1 MVARSSKVFL
11 IGFIILGLVSL
22 WAPLNTHGQ
31 LPQGREN
38 QVPELLTQLEAQL
51 LQIQDLLSDAESSV
65 INQLQ
70 AAIDPNA
77 DGAAA
82 DGPLKQSFQIALL
95 AAGVAGELNDFCGQP
110 TVDVLQQKQAK
121 IDLDVIL
128 DLFEQVTIQSLLT
141 GERSLEST
149 LLSFNDGRDHFQ
161 AAANRVCQFAPQANA
176 DVFPGTNDTL
186 FELNDPDA
194 NVDGQSFSLL
204 WSGRSFPYEIE
215 LDVLAN
221 DRDENVIDPDL
232 ALDPADAL
240 FIDDAGFGSF
250 DLRGTVD
257 IIDGGLRLRYTSPD
271 PSLTFTGQETFLYRV
286 CDIVGLCD
294 ETQVTIRI
302 NESNQPPNGFD
313 DVYPNPFD
321 PASNPILQDTRF
333 VADEFE
339 SVLLN
344 DDDPEGN
351 GIFVTGVG
359 PFETLI
365 TRTSAIFLEP
375 NSTEVCCESDTAQG
389 GRVVMLSNGGF
400 EYDPPFNYF
409 GPDEFYYELSDEF
422 GGTSMARVELTVLPV
437 NRAPSAIEDFYEV
450 TENDFDRASGGGVT
464 AVRAVLDVIE
474 TDINFCGSFT
484 PCSVLANDT
493 DPEQDQLEASILID
507 PLHGTINLNT
517 DGTFTYTSNDNLFGS
532 DLNPSPIVDT
542 FTYEVCD
549 LGRIYPDPFN
559 QTSFIQDTVKCD
571 DQEVEIRILPLPRSD
586 VEVDILRITP
596 VTEFDI
602 GTNTETLNAATEG
615 TTGNLDATTVI
626 AGTTMD
632 VELKIDWIGSD
643 PDDLRLNLVNDLPTG
658 VEVVGVSP
666 ASISCDQLNQ
676 SISNCLIPLNEN
688 PIFQIQVSPSYVR
701 NGNTEILF
709 GPFEVFMGGDTR
721 FDPVVNTRGTNES
734 ASASVQVGEQAQ
746 VLVESSTPMP
756 DPSFGTG
763 IAGLPLDWAVTIK
776 NFGPSDARG
785 VSLKE
790 GPDVFTSLGYQTQA
804 CEVLGQT
811 SGFDQ
816 PCPAVDIPMQDIG
829 SFGEVVAN
837 YTIDVF
843 SDFVSDGGFGTNC
856 DTSPPR
862 CDLEIVFM
870 AEPTSVDPTPDNLS
884 DPGVA
889 EIHTRVDFVIDIIRI
904 DPTEGNFNDAWPR
917 GDSKPIHVEL
927 TNNGPS
933 DAQDVVLSVKLFQG
947 DPSSLYFD
955 ASPNSFDTLPLF
967 SLPASLT
974 DTITTDDVTIS
985 QDATSASG
993 PSRSASPGDVFNV
1006 FVEVLSSN
1014 PDLNSRT
1021 EGTYERIRLN
1031 GIRVITEAD
1040 VDLQEHGLGWV
1051 DLSGGRNAVDLGLGV
1066 ENDGPS
1072 NLDTLYEV
1080 ELLIGIIHHDED
1092 GDAVEVEVDD
1102 IEVESGY
1109 GNFDCGTGLFDP
1121 GNSGLDLVP
1130 FGTTVLQCT
1139 GLSLNAGGEEQG
1151 VIRYRSRDFEGT
1163 IQYVGGAI
1171 IRSSGTNSNSSS
1183 SIDPKVED
1191 FVWAA
1196 DIDFTIDCT
1205 DSNCSNLGFFSVQ
1218 DNSEQN
1224 PPSITIRSSATLD
1237 DIVPLAAPYLTVV
1250 SMVSQPQSAELIKV
1264 PTTLTER
1271 PNIKKPRQVS
1281 FRRAQRDV
1289 VQDEREPLEH
1299 VLLFDAIPQD
1309 NIGVCTEA
1317 INDIAEGRQD
1327 VVDGSGGLLTHVEA
1341 QASTLDGTLTTLTT
1355 AVGTARNLS
1364 NRLRVAVGR
1373 SGQAASALNDIF
1385 FGLDDVNISIQQA
1398 QTRLNNDILRRLG
1411 EVKIRMNAVSPSTL
1425 LTSLEAIEQ
1434 IEQMMTNMDRIAQDL
1449 LRLLQDL
1456 KNAQDKLSELRA
1468 ALQTQTGQSTIS
1480 LLRESGFSNAPLMVG
1495 WGPSD
1500 AFSGNDD
1507 VRPDANALATW
1518 LEPDNSDGTI
1528 QVRVGVRNNGLGTI
1542 PAGTRV
1548 TLNGLAGADQDG
1560 ASNDPGALSVEL
1572 PEIGAGQIVAVPF
1585 ETNIA
1590 YSGYIGTITAQLNAA
1605 NQTPETQSKEIAR
1618 CDTPYRQVNNPSI
1631 DLSPGP
1637 RASSERTF
1645 QFVEVPGIGDVPHLW
1660 RVYSADDAVDY
1671 MAQATYPDRGQL
1683 INEIQEETDRFR
1695 ILCRQPINYQWVIRK
1710 AEPLAKEDELFD
1722 SVSGVQLNGKAIN
1735 RTFSKGALYRVQAK
1749 TIMVQEV
1756 TISGEQTVTGLFP
1769 LTSTQNEYVI
1779 IPRPNLR
1786 VERITVGP
1794 NGGSVTGWQEAE
1806 LLPSRFS
1813 LDSPINMDLTA
1824 HVVNLDIL
1832 GISDIPA
1839 AKDLLEIST
1848 APIGLNVDGS
1858 SVGTG
1863 QASNIPLVPVAP
1875 GPNGQPTP
1883 TRSDVALAT
1892 VGWSGTEGERTISA
1906 QADAANTIDE
1916 LVESDNETELS
1927 CVSYWG
1933 LERGNSVGSRFIEYG
1948 PSGVVVRESNRN
1960 TILSIKRQ
1968 PAEGYELSVAAVLRF
1983 TPKTGSVQLNQACP
1997 VALRNIWDF
2006 GDGSPV
2012 VNLTAQKLP
2021 GFGTLD
2027 NTLGEFGTTLGL
2039 SVRHRYEE
2047 GSFAPTMTS
2056 FLGDGSSKVVFET
2069 RGRTLEVTN
2078 KPIILEVKPQSKG
2091 VFLTNVAGLPSYD
2104 NAIELEI
2111 EWNGNTPQSV
2121 EYTANWLSGSEKIQ
2135 LVPDPSK
2142 PKIAYDMTDLF
2153 LTKEKVRNLL
2163 SFEAVGIDPD
2173 NGQQVVDVDSSR
2185 MKPTTYE
2192 LIGGRPLESLLS
2204 SATVVTDSS
2213 ARETQEPTRFGASER
2228 LAPTPTIPD
2237 RDNPFIRSSSHTN
2250 QGVMQQLATGNTPKQ
2265 WQAPMAGSTQGATLS
2280 ATVTVADIEPWY
2292 DFVSQVPKA
2301 VVSPNVGPR
2310 RELSEEEYQQADA
2323 MMGKLAESEEFQ
2335 QFVENAALIESTG
2348 SELVHQIQEKVL
2360 AAFEDADES
2369 VYRDWG
2375 QIQNRLDGALKDTNF
2390 VIPQENGP
2398 SVSIPGE
2405 AVNAALQGNAQR
2417 QFGNQAD
2424 DGLNPSLYRA
2434 VLQAGGPEL
2443 SISFPNAR
2451 DEIEGRVTIG
2461 GENIQCPPTCMVN
2474 FANGAEAVLSAEPIN
2489 GSVFEGWE
2497 DCAPITNEPTMCRVT
2512 VNRHIIVSAIFRN
2525 PELTIIK
2532 RGNGQVVSQ
2541 NLADLDCGSDCEQ
2554 AYFNGTTVLLTAAP
2568 APGFYISDWV
2578 GCEPQAGG
2586 EQCMVRIDGDV
2597 LVEAIFS
2604 PNPELTVNTDGN
2616 GSGFVGSNL
2625 MDGNSMALACGDTCM
2640 ASGEINSAWALTP
2653 NPEPGSVFTG
2663 WQGCDSEDGEICN
2676 IILDAAKSVTAT
2688 FVVGHTL
2695 SISPT
2700 GEGEGTITSQ
2710 PSGIECGHGG
2720 GFGTDCENG
2729 YADQTSIELH
2739 VTTPGNSNF
2748 AGWGGQCDVEVDDI
2762 CTISVN
2768 QDVTLMP
2775 QFDPAPRSF
2784 VIGGSGSGGGT
2795 VTATIDGV
2803 ENVCVYSN
2811 DMTDDCSFEV
2821 PDSTEVAL
2829 MAMQDDNSVFSG
2841 WAGNNCPYAQSELPT
2856 LAITEAIHCTAVL
2869 TDFDDT
2875 LNTLIIRT
2883 DGPGNVIHVDA
2894 QGDAISASID
2904 CGSICTGL
2912 IQPGEMVRLR
2922 AMPEAGDTEFVG
2934 WNGDAGCTG
2943 TDDTITVT
2951 VSADLTCTAEFA
2963 GYFMLDIELTS
2974 ARLDFLSS
2982 DSLPIVTYEAGGM
2995 SGECTL
3001 DTPCSERFLAGTDVT
3016 IKVSPDAFF
3025 TFNSG
3030 WINCGEITTSKIDED
3045 QGVASTCL
3053 INVDQDQTVH
3063 AVFDRKLVTLEV
3075 EISETP
3081 EVLDAADP
3089 AAEFQERGTKGGTGV
3104 ITSDLG
3110 INCGKKS
3117 EQEVGSTD
3125 SCTLTLPSGTTI
3137 TLLAEAAEGSVVV
3150 RDNSSGNPSISFF
3163 TKDPMNRSGP
3173 FLSDPDPNVQCESA
3187 VWTMRV
3193 GTCELIMEK
3202 DLKLRFGFSLP
3213 RGNKSGGSSGNPVG
3227 EAILELT
3234 LAELEQVRKNR
3245 QKNNAT
3251 EEREKAQQVLDD
3263 LPQDATQIERD
3274 AAQAALDAAIENEAK
3289 AQQELTDAEIN
3300 VRERQIGFQDI
3311 DIERRQNNVSN
3322 AEQAA
3327 TKAATAKSEAL
3338 DRLNRL
3344 QLQRDPEATDEEIA
3358 EAVKALEKAEEDF
3371 EKNQKALQQ
3380 EQQGL
3385 ADQVERKAKNEDG
3398 LAAAQETILNNA
3410 ENQVEQAVQNAQA
3423 AIDMAEMEAIA
3434 AQEAQRA
3441 AADEIER
3448 LMDDREAVGR
3458 AVDAQTVILENLTDQ
3473 INETRA
3479 NIAQLN
3485 AQINDG
3491 NTSEADR
3498 VVLRNQV
3505 ADLEAQV
3512 DDLTN
3517 QYREANNEFRN
3528 LANRVNEIAQ
3538 EIDIQT
3544 AEQEAQRNIEE
3555 AANTDRQEAEA
3566 EQQTNQRRMAELQEQ
3581 IAEVTQ
3587 REAEARRQ
3595 AAIAA
3600 EQQAILNGDDDAAAE
3615 ARQRRMN
3622 AEVALQ
3628 GAIEDKQDALEAQ
3641 RRIAN
3646 DQGDVDSLTIIDSKI
3661 QKTETESTTVNNQI
3675 NRDNE
3680 SLELE
3685 RQRKA
3690 VGTVED
3696 TISEKLRTGQP
3707 LTPEEQAELQRSRTQ
3722 QQEQVDQVGMA
3733 DEELERNRTRLNDQA
3748 DEVDDLET
3756 ADMERKRDPPISIG
3770 VSYSAVYDATAKTWL
3785 IDAGASLGGKGE
3797 VDPPDRIKNPKG
3809 ADISGGDDQE
3819 KKVGVSVTG
3828 SVGFSWNTADSSG
3841 DLSAGLSISFSFPI
3855 SKKPAISV
3863 SGSISFST
3871 AWLLAGNFKNDG
3883 TSIGLG
3889 LSLSFSVEIPICPA
3903 SCLGFPIPISAEISG
3918 SFSYGFSISYDACC
3932 PFGFGGENA
3941 QKSRSGSLSV
3951 DAELYAV
3958 IDLGL
3963 IRGGPYGG
3971 GGVTFSH
3978 GSGSRFKFKCARG
3991 KVGVRVEINLFVF
4004 SGTYEL
4010 EITWK
4015 FGTCSPESNIR
4026 LEEPGQFN
4034 VNTDRPYA
4042 GPGYAKFINALQEAN
4057 QFGVTDTRLIENAF
4071 PGSDP
4076 QLVTNG
4082 ETFLLIWVQDDV
4094 DQPMLEAQE
4103 LWYAISG
4110 PDLVFSEPQRLTN
4123 DAVPDAVPQA
4133 SFDNEGNVVLLW
4145 SRNREPELIKSLD
4158 IHDIARAF
4166 EASSERQF
4174 TLDASESLGQS
4185 VNAVVQQTEGPTF
4198 MDALAAQELA
4208 FAVFDI
4214 NSRSWSEPQ
4223 FVTSN
4228 DMLDENPMLVL
4239 DDNGEV
4245 RAVWAENASN
4255 LPYPLNDGL
4264 PALTTLYTASW
4275 DSQAQTFGQ
4284 PQLLRDFDNASER
4297 SIAAHNGQ
4305 LLYAWIEDDKA
4316 YAAFFNEGQL
4326 RDIKL
4331 LAEGFNN
4338 APAAAFTPEGVPLVV
4353 WLNKAQ
4359 VENETQQG
4367 GLEAELMEA
4376 KFING
4381 EWTMQPQLLQGTSI
4395 NSFELVQD
4403 AQGNLALIW
4412 GQLSQ
4417 TRERGVDLFSLSYD
4431 HNGNGWT
4438 DKKQLTDHAL
4448 IETALSPVL
4457 VGREVIMAYM
4467 AQELSFIDQTLLYSG
4482 PDSEDPS
4489 IIYKDEPYVVPNV
4502 PVFGASHM
4510 HVLRAGLLADLVIPA
4525 SSVRLDP
4532 EVPTIGQGVT
4542 IQLEVH
4548 NTGRMSV
4555 DEVDSFTVELREGL
4569 NGTVIDSQ
4577 QVSALMVDES
4587 ATVNFNWTLPGAPD
4601 EYILYA
4607 VVDPENQ
4614 VSESPLD
4621 NNATA
4626 IPVLTHDWT
4635 VESIQFEYEQAPM
4648 SAESLGN
4655 MIDKANGSMS
4665 QDEVVEMALE
4675 EEQRQVR
4682 IFARVTNEG
4691 INLAPAGLVRFEF
4704 SDLVQTSSGIEIPE
4718 IRSLL
4723 NEQPLPALEPGET
4736 VVIETIWSTE
4746 NVVSDDFRLFATAIP
4761 DPATETF
4768 EVNQANNGLKVA
4780 LRRASELRVR
4790 AEQLNEGELTVT
4802 LFNTGDLDAV
4812 TPVVQIFTLDAQG
4825 EIGELLLELAS
4836 PEIEVFGLIDAFE
4849 GTATV
4854 TLPFPANGINEIFL
4868 VVDPEN
4874 LIRELDESNNT
4885 DRVMLLDS

>member
-11 IGFIILGLVSL
+11 IGFIILEMVTL

-51 LQIQDLLSDAESSV
+51 LQIQDLLNNAENSV

-95 AAGVAGELNDFCGQP
+95 AAGVAGELNDFCGKS
-110 TVDVLQQKQAK
+110 TVDVLQQKRVKA
-121 IDLDVIL
+121 DLDTVL
-128 DLFEQVTIQSLLT
+128 NLFEQMTAQSLLT
-141 GERSLEST
+141 SERSLEPT
-149 LLSFNDGRDHFQ
+149 LLSFNTGRDHFQ

-176 DVFPGTNDTL
+176 DVFPGTDDTL
-186 FELNDPDA
+186 FDLNDPDA

-215 LDVLAN
+215 LDVLTN
-221 DRDENVIDPDL
+221 DRDENLIDPDL

-250 DLRGTVD
+250 NLRGTVD
-257 IIDGGLRLRYTSPD
+257 IIDGGTRLRYTSPD
-271 PSLTFTGQETFLYRV
+271 PSLTFTGQETFFYRV
-286 CDIVGLCD
+286 CDSVGLCD

-302 NESNQPPNGFD
+302 NESNQPPNGLD
-313 DVYPNPFD
+313 DVYPDPFNP
-321 PASNPILQDTRF
+321 AANPILQDMHF
-333 VADEFE
+333 EADEFE

-351 GIFVTGVG
+351 GLFVTGVG
-359 PFETLI
+359 PFDSLI
-365 TRTSAIFLEP
+365 TRTSATFLEP
-375 NSTEVCCESDTAQG
+375 NSNEVCCESDTAQG

-437 NRAPSAIEDFYEV
+437 NRAPSAVEDFYEV
-450 TENDFDRASGGGVT
+450 TENDFDRSPGGGTT
-464 AVRAVLDVIE
+464 AVRAVLDVVE

-484 PCSVLANDT
+484 PCGVLANDT

-507 PLHGTINLNT
+507 PVHGILTLNT

-532 DLNPSPIVDT
+532 DLNPSPIFDS

-586 VEVDILRITP
+586 VEVEILRITP

-602 GTNTETLNAATEG
+602 GTNTETLNASAEG
-615 TTGNLDATTVI
+615 TTGNLSAATVI

-632 VELKIDWIGSD
+632 VELNISWTGSD
-643 PDDLRLNLVNDLPTG
+643 PDDLRLNLVNDLPSG
-658 VEVVGVSP
+658 VEVIGISP
-666 ASISCDQLNQ
+666 SSISCDSFNQ
-676 SISNCLIPLNEN
+676 SIFNCLIPLNEN
-688 PIFQIQVSPSYVR
+688 PIFQIQVAPSYVR
-701 NGNTEILF
+701 NGNTDIAL
-709 GPFEVFMGGDTR
+709 GPFEVFMGGSTR
-721 FDPVVNTRGTNES
+721 FDPVVNSRGTNES
-734 ASASVQVGEQAQ
+734 ASANIQVGEQAQ
-746 VLVESSTPMP
+746 VLVESSSPMP

-763 IAGLPLDWAVTIK
+763 IAGLPLDWVVTIK

-790 GPDVFTSLGYQTQA
+790 GPDAFTSLGYQTQA
-804 CEVLGQT
+804 CEVSGQT

-829 SFGEVVAN
+829 SFGEVVAD

-856 DTSPPR
+856 NTSPPS

-870 AEPTSVDPTPDNLS
+870 AEPTSFDPTPDNLS
-884 DPGVA
+884 DPGIA
-889 EIHTRVDFVIDIIRI
+889 EIHTRVDFVVDIIRI
-904 DPTEGNFNDAWPR
+904 DPTEGGHNDAWPR
-917 GDSKPIHVEL
+917 GDNKPIHVEL

-933 DAQDVVLSVKLFQG
+933 DAQDVVLDVKVFQG
-947 DPSSLYFD
+947 DPSSLYFEV
-955 ASPNSFDTLPLF
+955 SPNSFTTLPLF
-967 SLPASLT
+967 SLPAGAS
-974 DTITTDDVTIS
+974 DTVTTDGITIS
-985 QDATSASG
+985 QDAVSADGPTSRASL
-993 PSRSASPGDVFNV
+993 GDTFDVSV
-1006 FVEVLSSN
+1006 TVLSNN
-1014 PDLNSRT
+1014 PDLNSIT
-1021 EGTYERIRLN
+1021 EGTYQRIRLDS
-1031 GIRVITEAD
+1031 IRVITEAD
-1040 VDLQEHGLGWV
+1040 VDLQEDGFGWV
-1051 DLSGGRNAVDLGLGV
+1051 DLPRTGRNAIDFGLDV

-1072 NLDTLYEV
+1072 NLDTLYEI
-1080 ELLIGIIHHDED
+1080 ELLFGVIHHDED
-1092 GDAVEVEVDD
+1092 GDSVEVEVDD
-1102 IEVESGY
+1102 IEVKSGY
-1109 GNFDCGTGLFDP
+1109 DNFSCSKGLFDP
-1121 GNSGLDLVP
+1121 GGSSLDLIP

-1139 GLSLNAGGEEQG
+1139 GLSLNAGSEENG
-1151 VIRYRSRDFEGT
+1151 TVRYLSRDFEGD
-1163 IQYVGGAI
+1163 IQFVGGVT
-1171 IRSSGTNSNSSS
+1171 IRSSSSNSNVSQ
-1183 SIDPKVED
+1183 SIDPNVENV
-1191 FVWAA
+1191 VWAESF
-1196 DIDFTIDCT
+1196 DFAFTCT
-1205 DSNCSNLGFFSVQ
+1205 DSNCENIGLFSVQ
-1218 DNSEQN
+1218 DDSEQN
-1224 PPSITIRSSATLD
+1224 PPSITIRSRKTLE
-1237 DIVPLAAPYLTVV
+1237 DIVPLAPPYLIVV
-1250 SMVSQPQSAELIKV
+1250 SMVSQPQSAQFIKL
-1264 PTTLTER
+1264 PTTLAER

-1281 FRRAQRDV
+1281 FRRAQRDL

-1309 NIGVCTEA
+1309 NIGICTEA
-1317 INDIAEGRQD
+1317 INDIAKGRQN
-1327 VVDGSGGLLTHVEA
+1327 VADGWGGLLTHVET
-1341 QASTLDGTLTTLTT
+1341 QASTLDGTLTTLTN

-1373 SGQAASALNDIF
+1373 SGQAAGALNDIF

-1398 QTRLNNDILRRLG
+1398 QVRLNSDILRRLG
-1411 EVKIRMNAVSPSTL
+1411 EVKARMNAATP
-1425 LTSLEAIEQ
+1425 LTHLEATEQ
-1434 IEQMMTNMDRIAQDL
+1434 IEQMMMDMDRIAQDL

-1495 WGPSD
+1495 WGPSK
-1500 AFSGNDD
+1500 AFSGSDD
-1507 VRPDANALATW
+1507 VRPDASALAAW

-1528 QVRVGVRNNGLGTI
+1528 EVRVGVRNKGLGTI

-1548 TLNGLAGADQDG
+1548 TLNGLAGTDQDR

-1572 PEIGAGQIVAVPF
+1572 PEVGAGQIVAVPF
-1585 ETNIA
+1585 ETNVA
-1590 YSGYIGTITAQLNAA
+1590 YSGYSGTITAQLDAA
-1605 NQTPETQSKEIAR
+1605 NQTPDTQSKEIAR

-1660 RVYSADDAVDY
+1660 RVYSAEDAVDY

-1722 SVSGVQLNGKAIN
+1722 SVSGVQLDGKAIN

-1769 LTSTQNEYVI
+1769 LTSTQNEFVI

-1806 LLPSRFS
+1806 LLPSRIS
-1813 LDSPINMDLTA
+1813 LDAAINMDLTA

-1848 APIGLNVDGS
+1848 APIDLIVDGG

-1863 QASNIPLVPVAP
+1863 RASNIPLVPVAP

-1883 TRSDVALAT
+1883 TRSDAALAT

-1916 LVESDNETELS
+1916 LVEADNETELS
-1927 CVSYWG
+1927 CVSYWS

-1983 TPKTGSVQLNQACP
+1983 VPKTENVLLNQACP

-2006 GDGSPV
+2006 GDGSPS
-2012 VNLTAQKLP
+2012 VNLTTQKLP
-2021 GFGTLD
+2021 GFGALD

-2111 EWNGNTPQSV
+2111 EWNGNSPQSV
-2121 EYTANWLSGSEKIQ
+2121 EYTANWLSGSEKVQ
-2135 LVPDPSK
+2135 LVADPSK

-2153 LTKEKVRNLL
+2153 LTKAKVRNLL
-2163 SFEAVGIDPD
+2163 SFKAVGIDPD
-2173 NGQQVVDVDSSR
+2173 NNQQVVDVDSSR
-2185 MKPTTYE
+2185 MKPITYE

-2204 SATVVTDSS
+2204 SETIVTDSS
-2213 ARETQEPTRFGASER
+2213 SSKPQEPTRFGESGR
-2228 LAPTPTIPD
+2228 STPTPTLPD
-2237 RDNPFIRSSSHTN
+2237 RDNPFSRSSTEID
-2250 QGVMQQLATGNTPKQ
+2250 QGVMQQLSSGNTPMQ
-2265 WQAPMAGSTQGATLS
+2265 WQAASSAFTGNDTLS
-2280 ATVTVADIEPWY
+2280 SAVSLSDIEPWH
-2292 DFVSQVPKA
+2292 DFVSQSPKTA
-2301 VVSPNVGPR
+2301 TGRNVGPR
-2310 RELSEEEYQQADA
+2310 RELSEEDYKQIDEMMDRLAD
-2323 MMGKLAESEEFQ
+2323 SEELQ
-2335 QFVENAALIESTG
+2335 QFVDNAALIESTG
-2348 SELVHQIQEKVL
+2348 SELVRQIQEKVM
-2360 AAFEDADES
+2360 AAFEGADES
-2369 VYRDWG
+2369 VYHDWG

-2390 VIPQENGP
+2390 VIPQDNGP
-2398 SVSIPGE
+2398 TVSIPGE

-2417 QFGNQAD
+2417 QFGNQAE
-2424 DGLNPSLYRA
+2424 DGLNPSIYRA
-2434 VLQAGGPEL
+2434 VLQQGGPEL
-2443 SISFPNAR
+2443 SITFPSDR
-2451 DEIEGRVTIG
+2451 DEIEGMVFIG
-2461 GENIQCPPTCMVN
+2461 PEDIQCRPTCMVN
-2474 FANGAEAVLSAEPIN
+2474 FANGAEVVLRAEPIN

-2497 DCAPITNEPTMCRVT
+2497 DCTPITDEPTMCRVT
-2512 VNRHIIVSAIFRN
+2512 VNRDIIVSAIFRN

-2568 APGFYISDWV
+2568 APGFYISDWN
-2578 GCEPQAGG
+2578 GCEPQAGN
-2586 EQCMVRIDGDV
+2586 ETCMVQIDGDIQ
-2597 LVEAIFS
+2597 VEAVFS
-2604 PNPELTVNTDGN
+2604 PNPELTVNKD

-2625 MDGNSMALACGDTCM
+2625 MAGNSMALNCGDTCM

-2663 WQGCDSEDGEICN
+2663 WQGCDSVDGEVCN
-2676 IILDAAKSVTAT
+2676 IVLDGAKSVTAT
-2688 FVVGHTL
+2688 FVEGHTL
-2695 SISPT
+2695 RISPT
-2700 GEGEGTITSQ
+2700 GGGEGTITSQ

-2739 VTTPGNSNF
+2739 VTTPENSTF
-2748 AGWGGQCDVEVDDI
+2748 AGWNGQCDSEVDDI
-2762 CTISVN
+2762 CTIAVN
-2768 QDVTLMP
+2768 QDITLTP

-2784 VIGGSGSGGGT
+2784 TIGGLGSGGGI
-2795 VTATIDGV
+2795 VTATANAV
-2803 ENVCVYSN
+2803 NNECVYSG
-2811 DMTDDCSFEV
+2811 DAPVECSFELL
-2821 PDSTEVAL
+2821 DGTEVAL
-2829 MAMQDDNSVFSG
+2829 MAVPDENSVFSG
-2841 WAGNNCPYAQSELPT
+2841 WSGNNCPYAQSELPN
-2856 LAITEAIHCTAVL
+2856 LAITEDIHCTAVF
-2869 TDFDDT
+2869 TDIDDT
-2875 LNTLIIRT
+2875 LNVLVVRT
-2883 DGPGNVIHVDA
+2883 SGPGSVIHVDE
-2894 QGDAISASID
+2894 QGDAISGSID
-2904 CGSICTGL
+2904 CGSTCTDS
-2912 IQPGEMVRLR
+2912 IQPGETVRLH
-2922 AMPEAGDTEFVG
+2922 AMPDAGDTEFIG
-2934 WNGDAGCTG
+2934 WSGDAGCSG
-2943 TDDTITVT
+2943 TNDTIIVT
-2951 VSADLTCTAEFA
+2951 ISADLNCTAEFA
-2963 GYFMLDIELTS
+2963 GYFMLDINVTFS
-2974 ARLDFLSS
+2974 RLDFLPT

-3001 DTPCSERFLAGTDVT
+3001 DAPCSERFLSGTDVT
-3016 IKVSPDAFF
+3016 IKATPDEFF

-3030 WINCGEITTSKIDED
+3030 WTNCGEITTSQSDID
-3045 QGVASTCL
+3045 QGVTSTCSVY
-3053 INVDQDQTVH
+3053 VDQNQTVRAH
-3063 AVFDRKLVTLEV
+3063 FDRIQLDLEV
-3075 EISETP
+3075 EINETA
-3081 EVLDAADP
+3081 EVLEAADP
-3089 AAEFQERGTKGGTGV
+3089 AAEFQERGTKGGTGL

-3117 EQEVGSTD
+3117 EQEAGSTD
-3125 SCTLTLPSGTTI
+3125 SCTLTLPLGTPI
-3137 TLLAEAAEGSVVV
+3137 LLLAEAADGSVVAL
-3150 RDNSSGNPSISFF
+3150 NNTTGGPSVSFF
-3163 TKDPMNRSGP
+3163 IKEPMSTEFSSEPNSGFQCSFAAWTNRVGSCGLILTQDLKVRFGFTLPSGNRSG
-3173 FLSDPDPNVQCESA
+3173 S
-3187 VWTMRV
+3187 
-3193 GTCELIMEK
+3193 
-3202 DLKLRFGFSLP
+3202 
-3213 RGNKSGGSSGNPVG
+3213 GSSTDLGKAIDDLI
-3227 EAILELT
+3227 EAEF
-3234 LAELEQVRKNR
+3234 EQFKKNR
-3245 QKNNAT
+3245 QLATAEEELRKANERLQNNPNDAGAVAEVEAA
-3251 EEREKAQQVLDD
+3251 EEKVNKA
-3263 LPQDATQIERD
+3263 R
-3274 AAQAALDAAIENEAK
+3274 
-3289 AQQELTDAEIN
+3289 QELADAEIK
-3300 VRERQIGFQDI
+3300 VRENQIIFQDVEI
-3311 DIERRQNNVSN
+3311 DRRQKNVSS

-3327 TKAATAKSEAL
+3327 TEAATAKSEAL
-3338 DRLNRL
+3338 DDLNRL

-3371 EKNQKALQQ
+3371 EKKQRALQQ

-3398 LAAAQETILNNA
+3398 LAAAQETGLNNA
-3410 ENQVEQAVQNAQA
+3410 NQKAQGEADQAQEN
-3423 AIDMAEMEAIA
+3423 IDMAAQNAMD

-3441 AADEIER
+3441 AAVEIER
-3448 LMDDREAVGR
+3448 LEEDREAVGR
-3458 AVDAQTVILENLTDQ
+3458 DVDAQIAILEDLTDQ

-3485 AQINDG
+3485 AQINDE
-3491 NTSEADR
+3491 NTPEADR
-3498 VVLRNQV
+3498 IALRNQV

-3517 QYREANNEFRN
+3517 QYREANDEFRN

-3544 AEQEAQRNIEE
+3544 AEQEAQRNREE

-3566 EQQTNQRRMAELQEQ
+3566 EQQTSQRRLAELQEQ

-3600 EQQAILNGDDDAAAE
+3600 EQQAILNGDDDAADE
-3615 ARQRRMN
+3615 ARARRMN

-3641 RRIAN
+3641 RRIAEQ
-3646 DQGDVDSLTIIDSKI
+3646 QGDADALNLIQSKI
-3661 QKTETESTTVNNQI
+3661 AKTETESTTVDNQI
-3675 NRDNE
+3675 NRDND

-3685 RQRKA
+3685 RRRKA
-3690 VGTVED
+3690 VNTVED
-3696 TISEKLRTGQP
+3696 TISEKLRTGQT

-3722 QQEQVDQVGMA
+3722 QQDQAGQVDAA
-3733 DEELERNRTRLNDQA
+3733 DEELERTRRNLAEQA
-3748 DEVDDLET
+3748 ADVDELET

-3770 VSYSAVYDATAKTWL
+3770 ASYSAVYDATAKTWL

-3797 VDPPDRIKNPKG
+3797 VDPPDRIKNPRG

-3828 SVGFSWNTADSSG
+3828 SIGFSWNTADSSG

-3855 SKKPAISV
+3855 SKEPAISV

-3978 GSGSRFKFKCARG
+3978 GSGSKFKFKCARG

-4042 GPGYAKFINALQEAN
+4042 GPGYAKFINALQDAN

-4133 SFDNEGNVVLLW
+4133 TFDSEGNVVLLW

-4158 IHDIARAF
+4158 INDIARAF

-4174 TLDASESLGQS
+4174 TLDASEPLGQS
-4185 VNAVVQQTEGPTF
+4185 VNAVLQQTEGPTF

-4228 DMLDENPMLVL
+4228 DMLDENPMLIL

-4245 RAVWAENASN
+4245 IAVWAENASN

-4275 DSQAQTFGQ
+4275 DPQTQTFGES
-4284 PQLLRDFDNASER
+4284 QLLRDFDDASER

-4316 YAAFFNEGQL
+4316 YAAFFHEGQL
-4326 RDIKL
+4326 GDIKL

-4367 GLEAELMEA
+4367 GLSAELMEA

-4417 TRERGVDLFSLSYD
+4417 TRERGVDLFSLSFD

-4438 DKKQLTDHAL
+4438 DKKQLTDGAL

-4467 AQELSFIDQTLLYSG
+4467 AQELSFEDQTLLYSG
-4482 PDSEDPS
+4482 PDSENPS

-4510 HVLRAGLLADLVIPA
+4510 HVLRAGLLADLVIP
-4525 SSVRLDP
+4525 SSSLRLDP
-4532 EVPTIGQGVT
+4532 EVPTIGQNVS
-4542 IQLEVH
+4542 IQLDIH
-4548 NTGRMSV
+4548 NIGRMSV
-4555 DEVDSFTVELREGL
+4555 DEVDTFTVELREGL

-4577 QVSALMVDES
+4577 QVPALMVDES
-4587 ATVNFNWTLPGAPD
+4587 VSISFEWTLPGAPD

-4607 VVDPENQ
+4607 IVDPNNQ

-4626 IPVLTHDWT
+4626 IPVLTHDWI
-4635 VESIQFEYEQAPM
+4635 VETIQFEYEQAPM

-4675 EEQRQVR
+4675 EEQRQVS

-4691 INLAPAGLVRFEF
+4691 INPAPAGLVRFEF

-4718 IRSLL
+4718 IRSLI

-4736 VVIETIWSTE
+4736 VVIETVWVTE
-4746 NVVSDDFRLFATAIP
+4746 DLVSDDFRLFATAIP
-4761 DPATETF
+4761 DPATDTF

-4812 TPVVQIFTLDAQG
+4812 TPLVQIYTLDAQG
-4825 EIGELLLELAS
+4825 EIGELLLELTS
-4836 PEIEVFGLIDAFE
+4836 PEVEAFGLIEAFE

-4854 TLPFPANGINEIFL
+4854 TLPFPADGIHEIFL

-4885 DRVMLLDS
+4885 DRVMLLNE